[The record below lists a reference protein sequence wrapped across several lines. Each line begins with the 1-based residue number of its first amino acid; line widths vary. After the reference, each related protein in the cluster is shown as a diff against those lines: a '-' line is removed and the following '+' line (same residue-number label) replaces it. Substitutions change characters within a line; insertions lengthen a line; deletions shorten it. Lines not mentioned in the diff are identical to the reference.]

1 MTGYWSMIIYH
12 TTAIPPRK
20 ISAVPVSQRRN
31 KRKRKTSKSIFKE
44 RIFTPI
50 CENWMQSLFGIFLT
64 IRYQETIYCLLD
76 FVTLLTPLVWCI
88 HIVTIKEK
96 VDFEQTCHKDFTTNS
111 GFAFHMTEYSKRIF
125 HYVEHILINRRLSLK
140 NCTYVKS
147 VICSFY
153 LSLFDNRPCV
163 QKEIFHW
170 IELTCF
176 RLIVFVFL

>member
-1 MTGYWSMIIYH
+1 MIGFLQMAGYWSM
-12 TTAIPPRK
+12 TAIPPRK
-20 ISAVPVSQRRN
+20 ISAVPLSQRRN
-31 KRKRKTSKSIFKE
+31 KRKRKTSKSIFRK

-170 IELTCF
+170 F
-176 RLIVFVFL
+176 